1 MERVQIKVAFYCRKE
16 VIKIRKVTR
25 IEQHNI
31 KLNSEFGKFID
42 EYCFKSKNLYNYA
55 NYIIRQEFINN
66 DRWIKYNELFQ
77 LVKDSEPYKDIGSN
91 TGQGTLRILDKNWK
105 SFFAAIKDWS
115 NNPSKYLGKPKLPKY
130 KAKGGRFILS
140 LDSNKVKLIDGW
152 IHFAWK
158 PFKRFNHQFRT
169 NAKERIIQ
177 CRFIPKGSHYVMEIV
192 YEMEVPE
199 YNEQSERI
207 AAIDIGVDNFITMV
221 NNIGEQPI
229 VVKGGVI
236 KSINQYYNKQ
246 KAKLQSELKIT
257 NKKDWSKRLQKLTD
271 KRYEMIKYQM
281 HCISKYVVDWC
292 VLYNIDTLI
301 VGHNDDWKQ
310 NNKGMQNFTY
320 IPYEIFIQM
329 LAYKC
334 ENNGIRFIEHE
345 EGYTSGTSFVDEEEP
360 VKENYDKSRRIHRGL
375 FVGNNGI
382 QINADVNGAYQILKK
397 VIPNAFANGIEGA
410 GLHPLTIK
418 KLVA

>member
-1 MERVQIKVAFYCRKE
+1 MQR
-16 VIKIRKVTR
+16 T
-25 IEQHNI
+25 EQHII
-31 KLNSEFGKFID
+31 KLNSEFGKFVD

-66 DRWIKYNELFQ
+66 GNWIKYNELFQ
-77 LVKDSEPYKDIGSN
+77 IVKDSDDYKNLGSN
-91 TGQGTLRILDKNWK
+91 VGQGTLRILDKNWK
-105 SFFAAIKDWS
+105 SFFVAIKDWS
-115 NNPSKYLGKPKLPKY
+115 NNPSKYLGRPKLPKY
-130 KAKGGRFILS
+130 KAKDGRFILS
-140 LDSNKVKLIDGW
+140 LDSNKVKLKDDW
-152 IHFAWK
+152 IHFALK
-158 PFKRFNHQFRT
+158 PFKKFNNQLKT
-169 NAKERIIQ
+169 NAKDKILQ

-199 YNEQSERI
+199 CNEQSERI

-246 KAKLQSELKIT
+246 KAKLQAELKTT

-292 VLYNIDTLI
+292 VLYNIDTLV
-301 VGHNDDWKQ
+301 VGHNDEWKQ

-320 IPYEIFIQM
+320 IPYDLFIQM

-334 ENNGIRFIEHE
+334 ENNGIKFIVNE

-360 VKENYDKSRRIHRGL
+360 IKENYNKSRRIHRGL
-375 FVGNNGI
+375 FIGNNGI
-382 QINADVNGAYQILKK
+382 QINADVNGAYQIMKK

>member
-1 MERVQIKVAFYCRKE
+1 MLVKRV
-16 VIKIRKVTR
+16 
-25 IEQHNI
+25 EQHII
-31 KLNSEFGKFID
+31 KLDSEFGEFID
-42 EYCFKSKNLYNYA
+42 DYCFKSKNLYNYA

-66 DRWIKYNELFQ
+66 DRWIKYNELFK
-77 LVKDSEPYKDIGSN
+77 LVKGSEPYKDIGSN

-105 SFFAAIKDWS
+105 SFFIAIKDWK
-115 NNPSKYLGKPKLPKY
+115 NNPTKYLGRPKLPKY
-130 KAKGGRFILS
+130 KTKDGRFVLS

-152 IHFAWK
+152 VHFAWK

-177 CRFIPKGSHYVMEIV
+177 CRFIPRGSHYVMEIV

-199 YNEQSERI
+199 CNEQSERI

-229 VVKGGVI
+229 VVKGGII

-246 KAKLQSELKIT
+246 KAKIQSELKTT
-257 NKKDWSKRLQKLTD
+257 NKKDWAKRLQKLTD

-320 IPYEIFIQM
+320 IPYELFIQM
-329 LAYKC
+329 LSYKC
-334 ENNGIRFIEHE
+334 ENNGIKFIEHE

-360 VKENYDKSRRIHRGL
+360 VKENYNKSRRVYRGL

-397 VIPNAFANGIEGA
+397 VIPNAFANGIEGV

>member
-1 MERVQIKVAFYCRKE
+1 MLVKRV
-16 VIKIRKVTR
+16 
-25 IEQHNI
+25 EQHII
-31 KLNSEFGKFID
+31 KLDSEFGEFID
-42 EYCFKSKNLYNYA
+42 DYCFKSKNLYNYA

-66 DRWIKYNELFQ
+66 DRWIKYNELFK
-77 LVKDSEPYKDIGSN
+77 LVKGSEPYKDIGSN

-105 SFFAAIKDWS
+105 SFFIAIKDWK
-115 NNPSKYLGKPKLPKY
+115 NNPSKYLGRPKLPKY
-130 KAKGGRFILS
+130 KAKDGRFILS

-152 IHFAWK
+152 VHFAWK
-158 PFKRFNHQFRT
+158 PFKKFNHQFRT

-177 CRFIPKGSHYVMEIV
+177 CRFVPKGSHYVMEIV

-199 YNEQSERI
+199 CNEQSEHI
-207 AAIDIGVDNFITMV
+207 AAIDVGVDNFITMV

-229 VVKGGVI
+229 VVKGGII

-246 KAKLQSELKIT
+246 KAKLQSELKTT
-257 NKKDWSKRLQKLTD
+257 NNKDWSKRLQKLTD

-345 EGYTSGTSFVDEEEP
+345 EGYTSGTSFVDNEEP
-360 VKENYDKSRRIHRGL
+360 VKENYNKSRRIHRGL
-375 FVGNNGI
+375 FIGNNGI
-382 QINADVNGAYQILKK
+382 QINADVNGAYQIMKK

>member
-1 MERVQIKVAFYCRKE
+1 
-16 VIKIRKVTR
+16 
-25 IEQHNI
+25 
-31 KLNSEFGKFID
+31 
-42 EYCFKSKNLYNYA
+42 
-55 NYIIRQEFINN
+55 
-66 DRWIKYNELFQ
+66 
-77 LVKDSEPYKDIGSN
+77 
-91 TGQGTLRILDKNWK
+91 
-105 SFFAAIKDWS
+105 
-115 NNPSKYLGKPKLPKY
+115 
-130 KAKGGRFILS
+130 
-140 LDSNKVKLIDGW
+140 
-152 IHFAWK
+152 
-158 PFKRFNHQFRT
+158 
-169 NAKERIIQ
+169 
-177 CRFIPKGSHYVMEIV
+177 MEIV
-192 YEMEVPE
+192 YEIGVPKCG
-199 YNEQSERI
+199 EQSEHI
-207 AAIDIGVDNFITMV
+207 AAIDTGVDNFITMV

-229 VVKGGVI
+229 VVKGGII

-246 KAKLQSELKIT
+246 KAKLQSELKTI

-334 ENNGIRFIEHE
+334 ENNGIKFIEHE
-345 EGYTSGTSFVDEEEP
+345 ESYTSGTSFVDNEDSI
-360 VKENYDKSRRIHRGL
+360 KENYNKSRRVYRGL
-375 FVGNNGI
+375 FIGNNGI
-382 QINADVNGAYQILKK
+382 QINADVNGAYQIMKK
-397 VIPNAFANGIEGA
+397 VIPNVFANGIEGA

>member
-1 MERVQIKVAFYCRKE
+1 MLVKRV
-16 VIKIRKVTR
+16 
-25 IEQHNI
+25 EQHII
-31 KLNSEFGKFID
+31 KLDSEFGEFID
-42 EYCFKSKNLYNYA
+42 DYCFKSKNLYNYA

-66 DRWIKYNELFQ
+66 DRWIKYNELFK

-105 SFFAAIKDWS
+105 SFFIAIKDWK
-115 NNPSKYLGKPKLPKY
+115 NNPTKYLSRPKLPKY
-130 KAKGGRFILS
+130 KAKDGRFVLS

-152 IHFAWK
+152 IHFVWK
-158 PFKRFNHQFRT
+158 PFKKFNHKFKT
-169 NAKERIIQ
+169 NAKDRIMQ

-199 YNEQSERI
+199 CNEQSERV
-207 AAIDIGVDNFITMV
+207 AAIDIGVDNFITIV

-229 VVKGGVI
+229 VVKGGII

-246 KAKLQSELKIT
+246 KAKLQSELKTT

-320 IPYEIFIQM
+320 IPYDLFIQM

-345 EGYTSGTSFVDEEEP
+345 EGYTSGTSFVDEEDP

-375 FVGNNGI
+375 FIGNNGT
-382 QINADVNGAYQILKK
+382 QINADVNGAYQIMKK

>member
-1 MERVQIKVAFYCRKE
+1 MKVQR
-16 VIKIRKVTR
+16 T
-25 IEQHNI
+25 EQHI
-31 KLNSEFGKFID
+31 VKINSEFGAFVD
-42 EYCFKSKNLYNYA
+42 DYCFKSKNLYNYA
-55 NYIIRQEFINN
+55 NYILRQEFVNN
-66 DRWIKYNELFQ
+66 GNWIGYNTLFQ
-77 LVKDSEPYKDIGSN
+77 MVKDSEPYKDLGSN
-91 TGQGTLRILDKNWK
+91 VGQGTLRILDKAWK
-105 SFFAAIKDWS
+105 SFFASIKDWS
-115 NNPSKYLGKPKLPKY
+115 KHPDKYLGRPKLPKY
-130 KAKGGRFILS
+130 RDKDGRFILS
-140 LDSNKVKLIDGW
+140 LDSNKVKLKDGW
-152 IHFAWK
+152 VHFALK
-158 PFKRFNHQFRT
+158 SFRKFNHQFKT
-169 NAKERIIQ
+169 NAKDRILQ

-192 YEMEVPE
+192 YEVEVPKC
-199 YNEQSERI
+199 NEQSERI

-229 VVKGGVI
+229 VVKGGII

-246 KAKLQSELKIT
+246 KAKFQAELKTT
-257 NKKDWSKRLQKLTD
+257 NKRDWSKRLQKLTD

-301 VGHNDDWKQ
+301 VGHNDEWKQ

-320 IPYEIFIQM
+320 IPYDLFIQM

-334 ENNGIRFIEHE
+334 ENNGIKFIVNE

-360 VKENYDKSRRIHRGL
+360 IKENYDKSRRVHRGL

-382 QINADVNGAYQILKK
+382 QINADVNGAYQIMKK
-397 VIPNAFANGIEGA
+397 VIPNAFTNGIEGA

>member
-1 MERVQIKVAFYCRKE
+1 MQR
-16 VIKIRKVTR
+16 T
-25 IEQHNI
+25 EQHII
-31 KLNSEFGKFID
+31 KLNSEFGKFVD

-66 DRWIKYNELFQ
+66 GNWIKYNELFQ
-77 LVKDSEPYKDIGSN
+77 IVKDSDDYKNLGSN
-91 TGQGTLRILDKNWK
+91 VGQGTLRILDKNWK
-105 SFFAAIKDWS
+105 SFFVAIKDWS
-115 NNPSKYLGKPKLPKY
+115 NNPSKYLGRPKLPKY
-130 KAKGGRFILS
+130 KAKDGRFILS
-140 LDSNKVKLIDGW
+140 LDSNKVKLKDDW
-152 IHFAWK
+152 IHFALK
-158 PFKRFNHQFRT
+158 PFKKFNNQFKT
-169 NAKERIIQ
+169 NAKDRILQ

-199 YNEQSERI
+199 CNEQPERI

-229 VVKGGVI
+229 VVKGGII

-246 KAKLQSELKIT
+246 KAKLQAELKTT

-301 VGHNDDWKQ
+301 VGHNDEWKQ

-320 IPYEIFIQM
+320 IPYDLFIQM

-334 ENNGIRFIEHE
+334 ENNGIKFIVNE
-345 EGYTSGTSFVDEEEP
+345 EGYTSGASFVDEEEP
-360 VKENYDKSRRIHRGL
+360 TKENYNKSRRVHRGL
-375 FVGNNGI
+375 FIGNNGI
-382 QINADVNGAYQILKK
+382 QINADVNGAYQIMKK

-418 KLVA
+418 LVA